1 MEVELQLAALRM
13 SDVDTPTRFA
23 FEVDAPLVE
32 WAEKVLIS
40 IPADFT
46 VAFNQCPTVAALIGL

>member
-23 FEVDAPLVE
+23 LEVDAPLV
-32 WAEKVLIS
+32 EKVLIS
-40 IPADFT
+40 IPADFMM
-46 VAFNQCPTVAALIGL
+46 AFNQFPTVAALIGL